1 MPPSLFAEIHPE
13 AADKRF
19 RVWTSKLNRTLYGT
33 RWYKHDRGIRWAG
46 ALEMQRREVIHYHA
60 LLGGSGLA
68 DVPRFAYM
76 DEWNELAGYS
86 RIDPPRNKV
95 PRKNANKVI
104 SRSSFTLLKCAQ
116 PP

>member
-86 RIDPPRNKV
+86 RIDPPPGTKSLERTQT
-95 PRKNANKVI
+95 R
-104 SRSSFTLLKCAQ
+104 
-116 PP
+116 